1 MGYTRVTEHGYRYP
15 LVDNDPPEHTR
26 ARRAVQ
32 NQFSPAAMARLR
44 PAVRQAATGLVD
56 AAAAMGEVEAVTALA
71 QPLPDLTIRLLTG
84 IEPPDPD
91 TMASWGDAVGRLASA
106 DADPWHSE
114 LATDS
119 LEWLAAKGVPALPE
133 HCMGRVIMDSG
144 GEDGRLAEDGLE
156 RLMMLDSIWLAG
168 IDSSGSLLA
177 NAINAFAEFPDQ
189 WDAVRERPALIPN
202 AVEEVM
208 RWDAPFR
215 SFYRRT
221 LAPANIGG
229 VDIPADADVCV
240 IMAAANRDPDRFAD
254 PDRFDVTRPDARA
267 HLAFG
272 ASIHLCLGAP
282 VARLETV
289 EFLTALAGR
298 VRRFERTGEAVRS
311 ANQAVRKFSSLPVRL
326 VPA

>member
-1 MGYTRVTEHGYRYP
+1 MLATDLDPYHPDHLEDPYPFYGRLRELGPATFLEKRGIWLVTRYESASYALRNYRAFSSSLGVGYTRVTEHGYRYP

-44 PAVRQAATGLVD
+44 PA
-56 AAAAMGEVEAVTALA
+56 
-71 QPLPDLTIRLLTG
+71 
-84 IEPPDPD
+84 
-91 TMASWGDAVGRLASA
+91 
-106 DADPWHSE
+106 
-114 LATDS
+114 
-119 LEWLAAKGVPALPE
+119 
-133 HCMGRVIMDSG
+133 
-144 GEDGRLAEDGLE
+144 
-156 RLMMLDSIWLAG
+156 
-168 IDSSGSLLA
+168 
-177 NAINAFAEFPDQ
+177 
-189 WDAVRERPALIPN
+189 
-202 AVEEVM
+202 
-208 RWDAPFR
+208 
-215 SFYRRT
+215 
-221 LAPANIGG
+221 
-229 VDIPADADVCV
+229 
-240 IMAAANRDPDRFAD
+240 NRDPDRFAD
-254 PDRFDVTRPDARA
+254 PDRFDITRPDARA